1 MSMMKNSFEQG
12 MLDQIIDYGKYP
24 NLTDIGAND
33 QEGYQIF
40 TPDFIVKNM
49 IKLIGND
56 NVANINATVLE
67 PTSGDGA
74 FTVRILELRLKRLL
88 NDKDYLKKS
97 LIALSNIFSI
107 EMDEELINKQRNN
120 IFTLLMLYAKK
131 EGDKITLDYVTLAK
145 KIIITNFIWG
155 ETSIDRTL
163 VYKGQ
168 PMGWYMPTNISNKSR
183 KTEKNRILFARWTIQ
198 SDFSL
203 SIFEYEDWE
212 ANETGNSDSD
222 LGGLFSEQY
231 E

>member
-1 MSMMKNSFEQG
+1 MENNTFEQDSFE
-12 MLDQIIDYGKYP
+12 QIIDYGKYP
-24 NLTDIGAND
+24 NLADIGAND

-40 TPDFIVKNM
+40 TPDFIVKDM

-88 NDKDYLKKS
+88 KDKDYFKKS

-107 EMDEELINKQRNN
+107 EMDEELIKKQRNN
-120 IFTLLMLYAKK
+120 IFTLLMLYANK
-131 EGDKITLDYVTLAK
+131 EGGKITLDYVTLAK
-145 KIIITNFIWG
+145 KIILTNFIWG
-155 ETSIDRTL
+155 ETSIDRPL
-163 VYKGQ
+163 VYKDQ
-168 PMGWYMPTNISNKSR
+168 PMGWYMPTFDKNKSR
-183 KTEKNRILFARWTIQ
+183 KTEKNRILFAKWTIQ

-203 SIFEYEDWE
+203 STFEYEDWE
-212 ANETGNSDSD
+212 ANETGNNDSA
-222 LGGLFSEQY
+222 LGGLFGEQY

>member
-1 MSMMKNSFEQG
+1 MKNSFEQG

-24 NLTDIGAND
+24 NLADIGAND

-40 TPDFIVKNM
+40 TPDFIVENM

-88 NDKDYLKKS
+88 KDKDYLKKS

-107 EMDEELINKQRNN
+107 EMDEELIKKQRNN
-120 IFTLLMLYAKK
+120 IFTLLMLYANK
-131 EGDKITLDYVTLAK
+131 EGGKITLDYVTLAK
-145 KIIITNFIWG
+145 KIILTNFIWG
-155 ETSIDRTL
+155 ETSIDRPWMH
-163 VYKGQ
+163 KGQ
-168 PMGWYMPTNISNKSR
+168 PMGWYMPTVVKNKST
-183 KTEKNRILFARWTIQ
+183 KNDKNRIQFARWTIDPDFGQ
-198 SDFSL
+198 STFV
-203 SIFEYEDWE
+203 YEDWE
-212 ANETGNSDSD
+212 PNDDSN
-222 LGGLFSEQY
+222 LGGLFGEQY

>member
-1 MSMMKNSFEQG
+1 MMKNSFEQV

-24 NLTDIGAND
+24 NLADIGSND

-40 TPDFIVKNM
+40 TPDFIVKDM

-74 FTVRILELRLKRLL
+74 FTVRILELRLIRLSK
-88 NDKDYLKKS
+88 DKDYLKKS

-145 KIIITNFIWG
+145 KIILTNFIWG

-168 PMGWYMPTNISNKSR
+168 PMGWYMPTYVNNKSR

-203 SIFEYEDWE
+203 STFEYEDWE
-212 ANETGNSDSD
+212 ASVTGNSDSD